1 MYNSKDWSILL
12 SKCLRDWATGS
23 GPVVGHLKVQV
34 LFGGFSDEINPS
46 LSTDERETLQGMRL
60 CNNFVFLLLKTYL
73 KISI

>member
-34 LFGGFSDEINPS
+34 LFGGFSDEINAS
-46 LSTDERETLQGMRL
+46 LSTKGKR
-60 CNNFVFLLLKTYL
+60 FKA
-73 KISI
+73 